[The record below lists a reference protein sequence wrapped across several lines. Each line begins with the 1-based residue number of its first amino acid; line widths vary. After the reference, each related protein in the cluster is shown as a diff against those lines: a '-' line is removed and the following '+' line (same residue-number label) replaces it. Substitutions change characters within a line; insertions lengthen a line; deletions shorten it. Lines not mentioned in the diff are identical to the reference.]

1 MTEIEEIDSI
11 LNVFTTDGWKLIVE
25 DISKTYDAINKIDGI
40 IDEKEL
46 YQRQGQISQL
56 KWMMNLQDWY
66 RSARDNLDPV

>member
-11 LNVFTTDGWKLIVE
+11 LNVFTTDGWKLIVD
-25 DISKTYDAINKIDGI
+25 DISKTYDSINKIDGI

-56 KWMMNLQDWY
+56 KWFMNLQDWY